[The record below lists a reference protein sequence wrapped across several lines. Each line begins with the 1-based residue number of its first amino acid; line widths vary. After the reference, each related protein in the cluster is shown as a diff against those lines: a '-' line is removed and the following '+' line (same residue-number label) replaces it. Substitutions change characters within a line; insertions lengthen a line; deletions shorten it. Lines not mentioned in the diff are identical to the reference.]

1 MKDKQET
8 TSDSSAAR
16 ESHIARILGLFDRLY
31 RETHRVSHG
40 SRGEWLTLDLTMPQI
55 KTLLLLFT
63 DGILRTS
70 DLASALDVSLP
81 TMTGIIDRLEE
92 KGMAVRESDPQD
104 RRVVLCK
111 LSEMGRQLMGGIWQT
126 GMERV
131 KELLGAMTSAELELV
146 EGGTRAFLNSLSTVR
161 PDSTIKEP
169 HTKEK

>member
-1 MKDKQET
+1 MKDKSET
-8 TSDSSAAR
+8 ANDSSTTKENRVAQ
-16 ESHIARILGLFDRLY
+16 ILELFDRLY
-31 RETHRVSHG
+31 REMHKGLHG
-40 SRGEWLTLDLTMPQI
+40 IRGEWLNVDLTMPQI
-55 KTLLLLFT
+55 KSLLLLFT

-92 KGMAVRESDPQD
+92 KGMVVRESDPQD

-111 LSEMGRQLMGGIWQT
+111 LSEMGRQFMGGIWQT

-131 KELLGAMTSAELELV
+131 KGLLGAMTSAELELV
-146 EGGTRAFLNSLSTVR
+146 EGGTRAFLNSMSTVR